1 MLAKDETRL
10 VRRQAWKHAS
20 PGAGVGFVCVALLL
34 TSASYLCAQEKP
46 AASPAPPADSAQ
58 PVQRDYRFEVASI
71 RPGPPD
77 GRLSGR
83 PGPSYTPGRFREEVT
98 SIDGLAFIAFGK
110 KQGFEIECPE
120 WMYRTF
126 FTVNATL
133 PEGATKA
140 DLPIMVR
147 HLLEDRFGLKYHHVS
162 RKVAGY
168 ELVVAKSGSKVEQ
181 QAGPTSDSL
190 SGFGP
195 GFDIKDGVPH
205 FGKDQPSI
213 IGCAG
218 AGCFFHGHNRTM
230 QALAADLAQNL
241 RAPVADATGLEG
253 GYDYTVIYTPVVY
266 TGPASNIVSPLPAG
280 PAPGQAAV
288 GDGAAEPMKF
298 PMLPDAVREQL
309 GLELRP
315 VKNVPLDGVVLDS
328 ANKEPT
334 EN

>member
-1 MLAKDETRL
+1 MG
-10 VRRQAWKHAS
+10 RQIAKHAS
-20 PGAGVGFVCVALLL
+20 RGASVGFAFVALLMA
-34 TSASYLCAQEKP
+34 TASHLYGQEPP
-46 AASPAPPADSAQ
+46 AAAVSKASDSAQ
-58 PVQRDYRFEVASI
+58 PVERDYRFEVISI

-83 PGPSYTPGRFREEVT
+83 PGPSYTPGRFQEEVT

-147 HLLEDRFGLKYHHVS
+147 HLLEDRFGLKFHHMS
-162 RKVAGY
+162 RQAAGY
-168 ELVVAKSGSKVEQ
+168 ELVVAKSGAKVEK

-190 SGFGP
+190 SGGGP
-195 GFDIKDGVPH
+195 GFDIKDGVPQ
-205 FGKDQPSI
+205 FGKDSTSM
-213 IGCAG
+213 IGCGGVA
-218 AGCFFHGHNRTM
+218 CWFHGRNRTM
-230 QALAADLAQNL
+230 QTLAADLAQNL

-253 GYDYTVIYTPVVY
+253 GYDYTVLYTAEVY
-266 TGPASNIVSPLPAG
+266 RGPASNIVSPLPMG

-315 VKNVPLDGVVLDS
+315 VKNVPLDVVVLDS
-328 ANKEPT
+328 ANKVPT